1 MALKGVGSCA
11 GRERG
16 VAESDLS
23 AGPYLTVREVAER
36 LRVSTATVY
45 EAVRL
50 GEMPHVRVSNSIR
63 IPASA
68 IG

>member
-1 MALKGVGSCA
+1 
-11 GRERG
+11 
-16 VAESDLS
+16 
-23 AGPYLTVREVAER
+23 VREVAER

-68 IG
+68 VP